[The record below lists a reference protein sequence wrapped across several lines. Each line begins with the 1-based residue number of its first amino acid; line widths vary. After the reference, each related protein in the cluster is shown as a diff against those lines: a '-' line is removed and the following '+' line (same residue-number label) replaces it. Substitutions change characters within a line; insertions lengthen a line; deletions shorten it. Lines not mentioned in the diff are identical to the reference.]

1 MQLTKSTLVTPVIER
16 CDIREEVV
24 QPVSVRRVLSRIPI
38 FRQGE
43 LSVES
48 TFCLRFV
55 VDRIETDDS
64 LEEDVKLGMRGW
76 IGGDLEERL
85 EDIYCRQL
93 LSARSKSIEE
103 ERLLTPDDFFEIFDS
118 STLLEDVVQSRNLNE
133 PSNIVR
139 KEFVLDDPFR
149 KLVPFFGITV
159 SGKTLHDQSCVDTH
173 HTS

>member
-1 MQLTKSTLVTPVIER
+1 MAPVVER
-16 CDIREEVV
+16 RNIREEVV

>member
-1 MQLTKSTLVTPVIER
+1 
-16 CDIREEVV
+16 
-24 QPVSVRRVLSRIPI
+24 
-38 FRQGE
+38 
-43 LSVES
+43 
-48 TFCLRFV
+48 
-55 VDRIETDDS
+55 
-64 LEEDVKLGMRGW
+64 MRGW

-159 SGKTLHDQSCVDTH
+159 SSQTMHDQYTEGSNRAYAESTH
-173 HTS
+173 RP